1 MNKTVKE
8 LIKYAFFGG
17 LSTIINYGLFVIMVR
32 CDIQYIIS
40 NVSSYIVAVILT
52 YWFNERFVFEDQ
64 KKKRSIKIKQYILNR
79 LLLIAVDS
87 ILLSVLTEILKI
99 HVEISKVIV
108 VVVLLLA
115 NYLIS
120 KFWIFK

>member
-64 KKKRSIKIKQYILNR
+64 KKKRSMF
-79 LLLIAVDS
+79 
-87 ILLSVLTEILKI
+87 SVK
-99 HVEISKVIV
+99 
-108 VVVLLLA
+108 
-115 NYLIS
+115 
-120 KFWIFK
+120 